1 MKAML
6 CKVMI
11 VYDIGIVYIE
21 RRWING
27 INVYQPIPGAFPST
41 MSSPACFQEFD
52 DALLVLTG
60 SSPMGFL
67 AQENGDGTHNNG
79 GLPSGKLT

>member
-1 MKAML
+1 
-6 CKVMI
+6 
-11 VYDIGIVYIE
+11 
-21 RRWING
+21 
-27 INVYQPIPGAFPST
+27 